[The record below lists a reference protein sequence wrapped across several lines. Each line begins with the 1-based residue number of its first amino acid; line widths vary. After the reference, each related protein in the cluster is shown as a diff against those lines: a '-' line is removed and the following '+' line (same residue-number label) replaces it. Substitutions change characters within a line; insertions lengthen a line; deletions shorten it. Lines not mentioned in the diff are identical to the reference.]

1 MFAETHC
8 RKPSTPPPLP
18 PLRWGP
24 SRLSPFLVGLPLPP
38 PLHPHDLDRPP
49 VTGQSPPLALKLGEG
64 RLRLT
69 LFYLSTSR
77 LIPISCL
84 NNIQKQQTQLG
95 PGRIESPRGWGEG
108 GSGTMGAGPGARL
121 SPPPLE
127 AGRADSTPASQA
139 PCHGVPG
146 MGVAGRAEK
155 QKRGFVKASPLLGS
169 LFGFKADTEFL
180 GSREKRGGIERDAR
194 GVFWL
199 MFFLRYKTTVENNFS

>member
-108 GSGTMGAGPGARL
+108 G
-121 SPPPLE
+121 
-127 AGRADSTPASQA
+127 
-139 PCHGVPG
+139 
-146 MGVAGRAEK
+146 
-155 QKRGFVKASPLLGS
+155 
-169 LFGFKADTEFL
+169 
-180 GSREKRGGIERDAR
+180 RGGQAEEPLPGVVERWGLAQGR
-194 GVFWL
+194 GSALLPWRL
-199 MFFLRYKTTVENNFS
+199 AEQTPHLPLRHHVTGSPGWGWRAGQKSRNEAL